1 MRIIGN
7 ILWLI
12 LGGFLL
18 ALGWALAGLLL
29 CLTIIGIPF
38 GIECFK
44 IAGFALFPFGREIG
58 YPARAM
64 GCGSVLFNIL
74 WLVVF
79 GWELALG
86 YLISGLLCCITI
98 IGIPLGLQS
107 FKLMKLA
114 FLPFGATV
122 TAGKK

>member
-12 LGGFLL
+12 LGGLVL

-29 CLTIIGIPF
+29 CISIIGIPF

-44 IAGFALFPFGREIG
+44 IAGFTLFPFGREIV
-58 YPARAM
+58 YPAKAV

-74 WLVVF
+74 WLAVF

-86 YLISGLLCCITI
+86 ALVAGVLMCVTI
-98 IGIPLGLQS
+98 VGIPFGLQS
-107 FKLMKLA
+107 FKLAQLSLM
-114 FLPFGATV
+114 PFGAEIR
-122 TAGKK
+122 

>member
-12 LGGFLL
+12 FGGL
-18 ALGWALAGLLL
+18 ALAIGWALSGLIL
-29 CLTIIGIPF
+29 CITIIGIPF
-38 GIECFK
+38 GVECFK
-44 IAGFALFPFGREIG
+44 IAGLVLFPFGREIS
-58 YPARAM
+58 YPARAS

-86 YLISGLLCCITI
+86 ALIAGVLMCITI
-98 IGIPLGLQS
+98 VGIPFGLQS
-107 FKLMKLA
+107 FKLAQLSLM
-114 FLPFGATV
+114 PFGAEIH
-122 TAGKK
+122 